1 MTDSIDLQA
10 LRDQVRSD
18 RHATS
23 YPLIVVG
30 AVGFYYAS
38 NALRGWIPAIFGL
51 PLAFVVVW
59 ALQLLHERRT
69 GVGRGHDEVLAVAFA
84 VFLATTL
91 TMSDTWLALLPGAS
105 GDFHV
110 IWLLGPTAA
119 GLVAIGLR
127 QRSRSL
133 VLWGVGIAAMCALGD
148 TTRDSSLRLRWSD
161 YSTSY
166 QTFLPQVAFL
176 AASLVGLFTFWM
188 ETGRAE

>member
-1 MTDSIDLQA
+1 MTDSVDLQA

-38 NALRGWIPAIFGL
+38 FGPGPRLPAVWGL

-59 ALQLLHERRT
+59 ALQLLRERRG
-69 GVGRGHDEVLAVAFA
+69 GVGRGHDEVLAVAFL
-84 VFLATTL
+84 VFLGTTF
-91 TMSDTWLALLPGAS
+91 TSSDSWLALMPGSA
-105 GDFHV
+105 GTYHV

-127 QRSRSL
+127 QRSREL
-133 VLWGVGIAAMCALGD
+133 ILWGIGIGAMCALGD
-148 TTRDSSLRLRWSD
+148 AARDSSLEPRWSD
-161 YSTSY
+161 FATNY
-166 QTFLPQVAFL
+166 QILLPQIAFL
-176 AASLVGLFTFWM
+176 AASLVGLLRFWA
-188 ETGRAE
+188 ETGREE